1 MASSDV
7 GHLRQRLHELIRE
20 RALKF
25 GDFVLASGQR
35 SSYYI
40 DGKQITLDSEGAWIL
55 AQLILELIA
64 DLPVDAVG
72 GMAIGADPITG
83 AVLAAAAAQGKP
95 LRGFMVRKE
104 PKQRG
109 TMKQVEGPLRQ
120 GDKVAIIEDVI
131 TTGGSSLKAI
141 EAVRREAGAEVLCVV
156 AMVDRLQGARENLA
170 SEGIELRSIFTIRD
184 FGIEPPGLRSP
195 VDE

>member
-1 MASSDV
+1 
-7 GHLRQRLHELIRE
+7 
-20 RALKF
+20 
-25 GDFVLASGQR
+25 
-35 SSYYI
+35 
-40 DGKQITLDSEGAWIL
+40 
-55 AQLILELIA
+55 
-64 DLPVDAVG
+64 
-72 GMAIGADPITG
+72 
-83 AVLAAAAAQGKP
+83 
-95 LRGFMVRKE
+95 
-104 PKQRG
+104 
-109 TMKQVEGPLRQ
+109 MKQVEGPLRQ